1 MCPTQRDFS
10 VPASQRKSAGC
21 RKSSDGLVMGSPFLR
36 APAIDNRGGGTWVLR
51 KIQEVWLGWCC
62 THYELTI
69 VFFFLF
75 FFFHFP
81 TLAGGATESPFRK
94 PQPDFTIS
102 HLTTTSIFSI
112 AELEITIWVGK
123 CSVTERERSV
133 NEVTP
138 VFS

>member
-1 MCPTQRDFS
+1 MGVKENSGD
-10 VPASQRKSAGC
+10 VV
-21 RKSSDGLVMGSPFLR
+21 GLVLR
-36 APAIDNRGGGTWVLR
+36 ALRIDNRFL
-51 KIQEVWLGWCC
+51 
-62 THYELTI
+62 
-69 VFFFLF
+69 FFFLF